1 MTTPVVELADV
12 TKRFGEVVA
21 VDGVTLELIQGET
34 VSILGPSGCGK
45 TTLLRLIAGFERVDA
60 GEVRIEGRP
69 VSLVNSHVQPEN
81 RNVGMVFQDYALFPH
96 LTVGQNV
103 SFGLGKLSRE
113 EGRRRLSEVLE
124 LVRLGDLEDRYPH
137 ELSGGQQ
144 QRVALARTL
153 APKPVTLLLDEPFS
167 NLDANMRVEMR
178 QEVDAI
184 LRESGSTT
192 VFVTHDR
199 EEAFAMADRVG
210 VMQHGRMEQTDTPD
224 ALYHE
229 PATPFVAQASGICD
243 FLPGTMSN
251 GRAVTELGAL
261 LIASTNGDLGTDWA
275 VDVLVR
281 LDDFQLTPDPEG
293 KSVVVSRE
301 FRGDEI
307 LLVVRMPSGAT
318 LRCRRHHYSTLPV
331 GTNVTLF
338 PIKSAPFMAFTGGE
352 LERPA
357 DE

>member
-243 FLPGTMSN
+243 FY
-251 GRAVTELGAL
+251 RV
-261 LIASTNGDLGTDWA
+261 
-275 VDVLVR
+275 
-281 LDDFQLTPDPEG
+281 
-293 KSVVVSRE
+293 
-301 FRGDEI
+301 
-307 LLVVRMPSGAT
+307 
-318 LRCRRHHYSTLPV
+318 RCRTAGR
-331 GTNVTLF
+331 
-338 PIKSAPFMAFTGGE
+338 
-352 LERPA
+352 
-357 DE
+357 

>member
-1 MTTPVVELADV
+1 MTAPVVELAEV
-12 TKRFGEVVA
+12 SKRFGDVVA
-21 VDGVTLELIQGET
+21 VNAVTLDLVQGEIL
-34 VSILGPSGCGK
+34 SILGPSGCGK
-45 TTLLRLIAGFERVDA
+45 TTLLRLIAGFEHVDA
-60 GEVRIEGRP
+60 GDIRIEDGS
-69 VSLVNSHVQPEN
+69 VSRVDSHVQPEH
-81 RNVGMVFQDYALFPH
+81 RKIGMVFQDYALFPH
-96 LTVGQNV
+96 LTVRQNV
-103 SFGLGKLSRE
+103 SFGLTASSKE
-113 EGRRRLSEVLE
+113 QRRQRLREVLE
-124 LVRLGDLEDRYPH
+124 LVGLTDLDRRYPH

-167 NLDANMRVEMR
+167 NLDANMRVDMR
-178 QEVDAI
+178 QEVDSI

-210 VMQHGRMEQTDTPD
+210 VMRHGRMEQVDTPD

-229 PATPFVAQASGICD
+229 PSTPFVAEASGICD
-243 FLPGTMSN
+243 FLPGMMS
-251 GRAVTELGAL
+251 GERAVTELGAL
-261 LIASTNGDLGTDWA
+261 PIASTNGDLPSDGS

-307 LLVVRMPSGAT
+307 LLEVQMPSGTT

-331 GTNVTLF
+331 GTKVTLF
-338 PIKSAPFMAFTGGE
+338 PIKAAPFVAFAGDKGHQE
-352 LERPA
+352 
-357 DE
+357 